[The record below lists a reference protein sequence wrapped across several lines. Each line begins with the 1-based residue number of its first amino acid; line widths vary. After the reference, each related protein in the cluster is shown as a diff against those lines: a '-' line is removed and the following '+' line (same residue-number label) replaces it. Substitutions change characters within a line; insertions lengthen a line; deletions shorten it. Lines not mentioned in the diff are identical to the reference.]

1 MAVTI
6 REAAGSLLVVGL
18 AGTELTA
25 LERAWLKLVRPGGV
39 ILFRRN
45 VADVGQT
52 RALLNEATGLG
63 ARFAA
68 RCVDVEG
75 GTVNRL
81 RDALAP
87 IASAQ
92 AVAAA
97 DRNLR
102 ERESLS
108 PTHAAKGRRMDGAPR
123 DRSEKRSSSP
133 ADPTRSRRMDGAR
146 GSGMDAAPSRSGKAT
161 LARTHGDLVACA
173 VKAFGFNTTLAPVV
187 DLTLPEA
194 TDVLGSRT
202 TGATAAD
209 VIEYAREF
217 LEGVAGQG
225 VVGCGK
231 HFPGLG
237 GASGDT
243 HFVTPAIE
251 RAWKQIWDED
261 VVPYR
266 NLHKQM
272 PMLMTNH
279 AAYPKTPGKNVPASA
294 SRFWITET
302 LRKKIGYKGLVLSD
316 DLEMGGILKFLPV
329 EEAAVEAI
337 RAGSDLLEICHSAEL
352 ILRTFEALIT
362 EAERSAAFR
371 KILIRTAQDSGRK
384 RARLYGGG
392 RSTPPTAKA
401 LESLKNK
408 ILAFNDRVAAQGN
421 AVAVVDPRAASPAEA
436 V

>member
-1 MAVTI
+1 MATTI

-18 AGTELTA
+18 GGTELTA

-45 VADVGQT
+45 IADVAQT

-97 DRNLR
+97 DRNLAGGSS
-102 ERESLS
+102 SL
-108 PTHAAKGRRMDGAPR
+108 PTH
-123 DRSEKRSSSP
+123 
-133 ADPTRSRRMDGAR
+133 PTRSRRMDGAYKR
-146 GSGMDAAPSRSGKAT
+146 PGKAT
-161 LARTHGDLVACA
+161 LARQHGELIGQA

-209 VIEYAREF
+209 VIAYAREF
-217 LEGVAGQG
+217 LTALAAQG

-231 HFPGLG
+231 HYPGLG

-251 RAWKQIWDED
+251 RSWEQLWNED
-261 VVPYR
+261 TVPYR
-266 NLHKQM
+266 ELHKLM
-272 PMLMTNH
+272 PMIMTNH
-279 AAYPKTPGKNVPASA
+279 ASYPKTVGKNVPASA
-294 SRFWITET
+294 SRFWIMET
-302 LRKKIGYKGLVLSD
+302 LRKKIGYRGLIFSD

-329 EEAAVEAI
+329 EQAAAEAI

-352 ILRTFEALIT
+352 ILRTYESLIS
-362 EAERSAAFR
+362 EAEKSAAFR
-371 KILIRTAQDSGRK
+371 KVLLKTAQESGRK
-384 RARLYGGG
+384 RARLYRDS

-401 LESLKNK
+401 LESLKSK
-408 ILAFNDRVAAQGN
+408 ILAFNDAVGARAN
-421 AVAVVDPRAASPAEA
+421 AVAVVDPRAAAPAEA

>member
-1 MAVTI
+1 MSVTI

-18 AGTELTA
+18 GGTELTA
-25 LERAWLKLVRPGGV
+25 LERAWLKLVRPAGV

-45 VADVGQT
+45 IVDVGQT

-63 ARFAA
+63 ARHAV

-97 DRNLR
+97 DRNLAAP
-102 ERESLS
+102 SSSS
-108 PTHAAKGRRMDGAPR
+108 PIHAAKTRRMKGAQPT
-123 DRSEKRSSSP
+123 KTKSS
-133 ADPTRSRRMDGAR
+133 
-146 GSGMDAAPSRSGKAT
+146 
-161 LARTHGDLVACA
+161 LARRHGELIAEA

-202 TGATAAD
+202 TGATGAD
-209 VIEYAREF
+209 VVGYAREF
-217 LEGVAGQG
+217 LAGVAGRE
-225 VVGCGK
+225 VIGCGK

-251 RAWKQIWDED
+251 RSWEQIWNED

-266 NLHKQM
+266 ELHKQM
-272 PMLMTNH
+272 PMVMMNH
-279 AAYPKTPGKNVPASA
+279 AAYPRTPGKDVPASA
-294 SRFWITET
+294 SRFWIAET
-302 LRKKIGYKGLVLSD
+302 LRKKIGYKGIVLSD
-316 DLEMGGILKFLPV
+316 DLEMGGILKFMPV
-329 EEAAVEAI
+329 EQAAVEAV

-352 ILRTFEALIT
+352 ILRSYEALIS

-371 KILIRTAQDSGRK
+371 KVLLDRAKDSSRK
-384 RARLYGGG
+384 RTRLYGTFV
-392 RSTPPTAKA
+392 SKAPTAKA
-401 LESLKNK
+401 LEALKSR
-408 ILAFNDRVAAQGN
+408 IVAFNEDVAARAN
-421 AVAVVDPRAASPAEA
+421 AAAVVDPRAAAPAEA
-436 V
+436 S

>member
-1 MAVTI
+1 MAATI
-6 REAAGSLLVVGL
+6 RDAAGSLLVVGL

-25 LERAWLKLVRPGGV
+25 MERAWLKLIRPGGV

-97 DRNLR
+97 DRN
-102 ERESLS
+102 
-108 PTHAAKGRRMDGAPR
+108 
-123 DRSEKRSSSP
+123 RSQGSSSSP
-133 ADPTRSRRMDGAR
+133 TRPTKSRRMDGA
-146 GSGMDAAPSRSGKAT
+146 AVRSGKAA
-161 LARTHGDLVACA
+161 LARKHGELIGQA

-209 VIEYAREF
+209 VIAYAREF
-217 LEGVAGQG
+217 LAGVAGQG
-225 VVGCGK
+225 VFGCGK
-231 HFPGLG
+231 HYPGLG

-251 RAWKQIWDED
+251 RSWDQLWNED
-261 VVPYR
+261 AVPYR
-266 NLHKQM
+266 ELHKQM
-272 PMLMTNH
+272 PMIMTNH
-279 AAYPKTPGKNVPASA
+279 AAFPRTAAKNVPASA

-302 LRKKIGYKGLVLSD
+302 LRKRIGYKGLVLSD

-337 RAGSDLLEICHSAEL
+337 RVGSDLLEICHSAEL
-352 ILRTFEALIT
+352 ILRSYEALIS
-362 EAERSAAFR
+362 EAEKSAAFR
-371 KILIRTAQDSGRK
+371 KVLMRTAQDSGRK
-384 RARLYGGG
+384 RARLYGAS
-392 RSTPPTAKA
+392 RTAPPTAKA
-401 LESLKNK
+401 LDSLRSK
-408 ILAFNDRVAAQGN
+408 ILAFNENVAAQAN
-421 AVAVVDPRAASPAEA
+421 AAAVVDPRATAPAEA

>member
-1 MAVTI
+1 MAVQI

-18 AGTELTA
+18 AGTELTG

-45 VADVGQT
+45 IADVLQT

-63 ARFAA
+63 ARHAV

-97 DRNLR
+97 DR
-102 ERESLS
+102 
-108 PTHAAKGRRMDGAPR
+108 TQK
-123 DRSEKRSSSP
+123 K
-133 ADPTRSRRMDGAR
+133 
-146 GSGMDAAPSRSGKAT
+146 PS
-161 LARTHGDLVACA
+161 LARKHGELIGCA

-209 VIEYAREF
+209 VINYAREF
-217 LEGVAGQG
+217 LAGVAKAG

-237 GASGDT
+237 GAAGDT

-251 RAWKQIWDED
+251 RNWEQLWSED
-261 VVPYR
+261 TVPYR
-266 NLHKQM
+266 ELHKQM
-272 PMLMTNH
+272 PMIMMNH
-279 AAYPKTPGKNVPASA
+279 ASYPATPGKNVPASA
-294 SRFWITET
+294 SRFWIAET
-302 LRKKIGYKGLVLSD
+302 LRKKIGYKGIILSD
-316 DLEMGGILKFLPV
+316 DLEMGGILKFFPI
-329 EEAAVEAI
+329 EQAAVEAV

-352 ILRTFEALIT
+352 ILRSYEALIR
-362 EAERSAAFR
+362 EAERSTSFR
-371 KILIRTAQDSGRK
+371 NVLLKTARDSGRK
-384 RARLYGGG
+384 RAQLY
-392 RSTPPTAKA
+392 RARVPAPPTAKA
-401 LESLKNK
+401 LDSLRSN
-408 ILAFNDRVAAQGN
+408 ILAFNERVAAQAN
-421 AVAVVDPRAASPAEA
+421 ASAVVAPRASAPAEA
-436 V
+436 S

>member
-1 MAVTI
+1 
-6 REAAGSLLVVGL
+6 
-18 AGTELTA
+18 
-25 LERAWLKLVRPGGV
+25 
-39 ILFRRN
+39 
-45 VADVGQT
+45 VGQT

-63 ARFAA
+63 ARFGA

-81 RDALAP
+81 RDALAL

-97 DRNLR
+97 DRNVAGGR
-102 ERESLS
+102 NSA
-108 PTHAAKGRRMDGAPR
+108 PGKAAKP
-123 DRSEKRSSSP
+123 
-133 ADPTRSRRMDGAR
+133 
-146 GSGMDAAPSRSGKAT
+146 T
-161 LARTHGDLVACA
+161 LARKHGELIAQA

-209 VIEYAREF
+209 VIGYAREF
-217 LEGVAGQG
+217 LAALAAQG

-231 HFPGLG
+231 HYPGLG

-251 RAWKQIWDED
+251 RSWEQLWNED
-261 VVPYR
+261 TVPYR
-266 NLHKQM
+266 ELHKLM
-272 PMLMTNH
+272 PMIMTNH
-279 AAYPKTPGKNVPASA
+279 AAYPNTAGKNVPASA

-302 LRKKIGYKGLVLSD
+302 LRRKIGYKGLVFSD

-329 EEAAVEAI
+329 EQAAVEAI

-352 ILRTFEALIT
+352 ILRTYEALIA
-362 EAERSAAFR
+362 EAEKSAAFR
-371 KILIRTAQDSGRK
+371 KVLLRTAQESGRK
-384 RARLYGGG
+384 RARLYRDS
-392 RSTPPTAKA
+392 RSAPPTAKA

-408 ILAFNDRVAAQGN
+408 ILAFNDAVAAQAN
-421 AVAVVDPRAASPAEA
+421 AVAVVDPRAAAPAEA

>member
-45 VADVGQT
+45 IVNVGQT

-63 ARFAA
+63 ARHAV

-97 DRNLR
+97 DRNLKKKS
-102 ERESLS
+102 SLCRQ
-108 PTHAAKGRRMDGAPR
+108 HGELIGR
-123 DRSEKRSSSP
+123 
-133 ADPTRSRRMDGAR
+133 
-146 GSGMDAAPSRSGKAT
+146 
-161 LARTHGDLVACA
+161 A
-173 VKAFGFNTTLAPVV
+173 VRAFGFNTTLAPVV

-217 LEGVAGQG
+217 VAGVAGEG

-251 RAWKQIWDED
+251 RSWEQLWSED
-261 VVPYR
+261 AVPYR
-266 NLHKQM
+266 ELHKQM
-272 PMLMTNH
+272 PMIMMNH
-279 AAYPKTPGKNVPASA
+279 AAYPRTPGKNVPASA

-302 LRKKIGYKGLVLSD
+302 LRKKIGYKGIVLSD

-329 EEAAVEAI
+329 EQAAVEAI

-352 ILRTFEALIT
+352 ILRSYEALIS
-362 EAERSAAFR
+362 EAERSTAFR
-371 KILIRTAQDSGRK
+371 KVLLNAALDSGRK
-384 RARLYGGG
+384 RARLYGKFV
-392 RSTPPTAKA
+392 SKPPTPKA
-401 LESLKNK
+401 LDSLKTK
-408 ILAFNDRVAAQGN
+408 ILAFNEKVAAQAN
-421 AVAVVDPRAASPAEA
+421 AAADVAPRAAAPAEA
-436 V
+436 S

>member
-1 MAVTI
+1 MSATI

-18 AGTELTA
+18 ASTELTA
-25 LERAWLKLVRPGGV
+25 LERAWLKLIRPGGV

-45 VADVGQT
+45 IIDAGQT
-52 RALLNEATGLG
+52 RALLDEATGLG
-63 ARFAA
+63 ARHSV

-97 DRNLR
+97 DRNR
-102 ERESLS
+102 KKKSF
-108 PTHAAKGRRMDGAPR
+108 
-123 DRSEKRSSSP
+123 
-133 ADPTRSRRMDGAR
+133 
-146 GSGMDAAPSRSGKAT
+146 
-161 LARTHGDLVACA
+161 LARQHGDLIGRA

-202 TGATAAD
+202 TGSTAAD
-209 VIEYAREF
+209 VIGYAREF
-217 LEGVAGQG
+217 LAGVAGQG
-225 VVGCGK
+225 VVSCGK

-243 HFVTPAIE
+243 HFVTPAIARSWE
-251 RAWKQIWDED
+251 QIWNED
-261 VVPYR
+261 SVPYR
-266 NLHKQM
+266 QLHKQM
-272 PMLMTNH
+272 PMIMMNH
-279 AAYPKTPGKNVPASA
+279 AAYPRTPGKNVPASA

-302 LRKKIGYKGLVLSD
+302 LRKKIGYKGIVLSD

-329 EEAAVEAI
+329 EDAAVEAI

-352 ILRTFEALIT
+352 ILRSYEALIS
-362 EAERSAAFR
+362 EAERSSAFR
-371 KILIRTAQDSGRK
+371 KTLLRMASDSGRK
-384 RARLYGGG
+384 RSRLYKA
-392 RSTPPTAKA
+392 SPTAPPSTKA
-401 LESLKNK
+401 LETLRRD
-408 ILAFNDRVAAQGN
+408 ILAFNESVSVQANATSVA
-421 AVAVVDPRAASPAEA
+421 DPRATAPAEA
-436 V
+436 S

>member
-1 MAVTI
+1 MTATI
-6 REAAGSLLVVGL
+6 RQAAGSLLVVGL
-18 AGTELTA
+18 AGTDLTA
-25 LERAWLKLVRPGGV
+25 LDRAWLKLVRPGGV

-102 ERESLS
+102 ASGSLL
-108 PTHAAKGRRMDGAPR
+108 PTHAAKGRRMDGAP
-123 DRSEKRSSSP
+123 
-133 ADPTRSRRMDGAR
+133 TRL
-146 GSGMDAAPSRSGKAT
+146 GKTT
-161 LARTHGDLVACA
+161 LARTHGELIARA

-209 VIEYAREF
+209 VVEYAREF
-217 LEGVAGQG
+217 FAGIAGQG
-225 VVGCGK
+225 VIGCGK

-251 RAWKQIWDED
+251 RNWEQIWSED
-261 VVPYR
+261 IVPYR
-266 NLHKQM
+266 EIHKRM
-272 PMLMTNH
+272 PMVMTNH
-279 AAYPKTPGKNVPASA
+279 AAYPRTPGKNVPASA
-294 SRFWITET
+294 
-302 LRKKIGYKGLVLSD
+302 
-316 DLEMGGILKFLPV
+316 
-329 EEAAVEAI
+329 
-337 RAGSDLLEICHSAEL
+337 
-352 ILRTFEALIT
+352 
-362 EAERSAAFR
+362 
-371 KILIRTAQDSGRK
+371 
-384 RARLYGGG
+384 
-392 RSTPPTAKA
+392 
-401 LESLKNK
+401 
-408 ILAFNDRVAAQGN
+408 
-421 AVAVVDPRAASPAEA
+421 
-436 V
+436 

>member
-1 MAVTI
+1 MADSI
-6 REAAGSLLVVGL
+6 RVAAGSLLVVGL
-18 AGTELTA
+18 AGMELTA

-45 VADVGQT
+45 IADVGQT
-52 RALLNEATGLG
+52 RALLNETTGLG
-63 ARFAA
+63 ARHAV

-97 DRNLR
+97 DRN
-102 ERESLS
+102 
-108 PTHAAKGRRMDGAPR
+108 
-123 DRSEKRSSSP
+123 SSSSVK
-133 ADPTRSRRMDGAR
+133 SR
-146 GSGMDAAPSRSGKAT
+146 KAG
-161 LARTHGDLVACA
+161 LARKHGELIALA

-194 TDVLGSRT
+194 TDILGSRT

-217 LEGVAGQG
+217 LTGVAGQD

-251 RAWKQIWDED
+251 RNWEQLWNED
-261 VVPYR
+261 AVPYR
-266 NLHKQM
+266 ELHKQM
-272 PMLMTNH
+272 PMIMMNH
-279 AAYPKTPGKNVPASA
+279 AAYPRTPAKNVPASA

-302 LRKKIGYKGLVLSD
+302 LRKKIEYKGIVLSD

-329 EEAAVEAI
+329 EQAAVEAI
-337 RAGSDLLEICHSAEL
+337 RAGSDLIEICHSAEL
-352 ILRTFEALIT
+352 ILRSYEALIS
-362 EAERSAAFR
+362 EAERSSAFR
-371 KILIRTAQDSGRK
+371 KVLLRTAQDSGRK
-384 RARLYGGG
+384 RARLYGKFV
-392 RSTPPTAKA
+392 SKPPNAKA
-401 LESLKNK
+401 IESLKSK
-408 ILAFNDRVAAQGN
+408 IIAFNERVATETN
-421 AVAVVDPRAASPAEA
+421 AAVDVAPRAAAPAEA
-436 V
+436 S